1 MNTRSNNK
9 IILLTIA
16 VILIS
21 ISSAY
26 AQQPDKRGWEEKKAR
41 IEAFRKELSEKLN
54 LSPEQ
59 QKLLD
64 ANRTEHR
71 QKMQA
76 VCKNIREKRSELRE
90 ELEKPTLDLEKIKTK
105 HSELKTLFSSMLD
118 LRLDGIIKSSKILTP
133 EQRKIMS
140 EFLKEKR
147 KNFPPFGDRER
158 MDVPPPPFDDME
170 GIDVPPPPHGDKEGM
185 YVPPPPSGAMKGMDV
200 PSPPPFAMMGMCVPP
215 PLFGGM
221 RGMDVPPPPFGDM
234 EEMDDIMD

>member
-1 MNTRSNNK
+1 MDIRLNNK

-26 AQQPDKRGWEEKKAR
+26 AQQPERRGWEEKKAR
-41 IEAFRKELSEKLN
+41 REAFRKELSEKLN

-64 ANRTEHR
+64 AKRSEHR
-71 QKMQA
+71 QKMQEIF
-76 VCKNIREKRSELRE
+76 KTIREKRSELRE
-90 ELEKPTLDLEKIKTK
+90 ELEKPTLDLEKIKAK

-147 KNFPPFGDRER
+147 KNFPPFGDTKG
-158 MDVPPPPFDDME
+158 MDVPPPPFGTMT
-170 GIDVPPPPHGDKEGM
+170 
-185 YVPPPPSGAMKGMDV
+185 
-200 PSPPPFAMMGMCVPP
+200 GMCVPP
-215 PLFGGM
+215 PPFGAM

-234 EEMDDIMD
+234 EGMDDIMD